1 MELGRLLQ
9 ELIQAARKA
18 GITVRSEPFDPSLS
32 DAKTKWRGGLCVV
45 RGQRIILVDER
56 APLVDRIATIAASLA
71 AVDLEHVFLPPIVRA
86 TIGAY
91 QKDSTERPVPNTA
104 GPLPPVRAK
113 RRKRDEG
120 DEGS

>member
-9 ELIQAARKA
+9 ELIAAARKA
-18 GITVRSEPFDPSLS
+18 GITVRAEIFDPGLS
-32 DAKTKWRGGLCVV
+32 ENGKRWRGGLCVV

-71 AVDLEHVFLPPIVRA
+71 SVDLEHVFLPPIVRA

-91 QKDSTERPVPNTA
+91 GREASERPLPNFTE
-104 GPLPPVRAK
+104 PRPPVRA
-113 RRKRDEG
+113 RRRTREEDEP
-120 DEGS
+120 E

>member
-9 ELIQAARKA
+9 ELIAAARKA
-18 GITVRSEPFDPSLS
+18 DITVRAEVFDPGLS
-32 DAKTKWRGGLCVV
+32 ENGKRWRGGLCVV

-71 AVDLEHVFLPPIVRA
+71 SVDLEHVFMPPIVRA

-91 QKDSTERPVPNTA
+91 GREASLRPLPNITEPR
-104 GPLPPVRAK
+104 PPVRA
-113 RRKRDEG
+113 RRRAREEG
-120 DEGS
+120 DPE